1 MNIKSERGQAEIAIV
16 LLLAVVAIGFLFF
29 SMSANQRSMQQGAE
43 VIGEAVGDTIDN
55 ITAED
60 LAVGWWVNQQKLMP
74 NQHAVEIHGAD
85 AWLTTDCY
93 NRNGTFRIY
102 RVGNQEFHFLCR
114 DDDGSIRDI
123 MFERETNTSNRF
135 HMKNAFTP
143 QDYGIEKDVLR
154 WLTKNKNAQQA
165 SVPNDIII
173 YIDGI
178 AP

>member
-1 MNIKSERGQAEIAIV
+1 MNIKSKRGQALIV
-16 LLLAVVAIGFLFF
+16 LALIGIAVLLFAAG
-29 SMSANQRSMQQGAE
+29 MTANLPGMKKGADT
-43 VIGEAVGDTIDN
+43 IGETVGDSIDN

-60 LAVGWWVNQQKLMP
+60 LAVSWWVNKQKLMP
-74 NQHAVEIHGAD
+74 NKHAVEMHGAD
-85 AWLTTDCY
+85 AWRSTDCY

-123 MFERETNTSNRF
+123 MFERETNTSSRF

>member
-1 MNIKSERGQAEIAIV
+1 MNNKSERGQAVIVIVLIGIGV
-16 LLLAVVAIGFLFF
+16 LLLVAAMTANLPGMKKGADAIG
-29 SMSANQRSMQQGAE
+29 E
-43 VIGEAVGDTIDN
+43 TVGDTIDS

-60 LAVGWWVNQQKLMP
+60 LAVSWWVNQQKLMP
-74 NQHAVEIHGAD
+74 NKHAVESHGAD
-85 AWLTTDCY
+85 AWRSTDCY
-93 NRNGTFRIY
+93 NRNGTWRIY
-102 RVGNQEFHFLCR
+102 RVRNREFHFLCR

-143 QDYGIEKDVLR
+143 QEYGVEKDVLH
-154 WLTKNKNAQQA
+154 WLTNNKNAQQA